1 MAAWAMQFTPWV
13 YILLQQRTSNSL
25 CFEEKLRTLGKRKHA
40 TADKNRKYQ
49 TPGLSK
55 IIYQSSLLTV
65 PKCLVGRVDKI
76 GKVGIGNNETCPN
89 QTLIHMLITC
99 SVSTSFFN
107 FFFLS
112 DGMKN
117 PIRDLFS
124 VNTVSCMADTK
135 CQATDKYLSILSLL
149 PNIIFFR
156 CKRMRRHSGLNVRAI
171 AARTNLV
178 KRCPKSQDK
187 LL

>member
-1 MAAWAMQFTPWV
+1 MRKTLSFQMAAWAMQFTPWV

-25 CFEEKLRTLGKRKHA
+25 CFEEKLRTLGKRTHT

-55 IIYQSSLLTV
+55 LIYQSSLLTV

-117 PIRDLFS
+117 PIGIYFLWTR
-124 VNTVSCMADTK
+124 
-135 CQATDKYLSILSLL
+135 YLVWPT
-149 PNIIFFR
+149 PN
-156 CKRMRRHSGLNVRAI
+156 
-171 AARTNLV
+171 V
-178 KRCPKSQDK
+178 KQLTST
-187 LL
+187 